1 MRNIN
6 FLTGAA
12 VTVAASAALS
22 GGAAWAQVPFQ
33 VASPANGS
41 SVRETVRMAIPRS
54 SLGDAQYL
62 TLTIDGVFRAGID
75 IPSYKKPPIRT
86 AVVEGGERYVNL
98 LWNTKDISK
107 DPKIPENLR
116 TVQDGAHAIEIAAY
130 NAGGQR
136 VGVQNLT
143 LNVNNKGSLPS
154 PASGILLSYSLRV
167 GARDKYRQKTEVEY
181 IADPQTNPGAQGG
194 GRNFNGGGGGGGFRG
209 GPPAGFGGPPAGFG
223 GGRGGGRFGGQGGG
237 PNDGGYVPPQR
248 PTGPVILP
256 VQNVTANYERTVE
269 DTSGGSTYLLRDK
282 VLNGVIIG
290 GNGSIDRLENIYD
303 FKSRY
308 RSVRSRG
315 LVENYAPAS
324 AKAPGAYVALPIIDL
339 SGVRRRVGDQWTL
352 KAPVLLEWATLNAP
366 PMVETQNR
374 LESLEWQNGN
384 RTARIVQTYNGK
396 ADIPIFGGAGTM
408 RGADVKMTRTIWF
421 AYGSARVIR
430 TETQTEVSGNAP
442 AGVLGQM
449 VPASGVGGGAGL
461 GGGIPGF
468 GGGVPGFGGG
478 RGGGGED
485 DGDGRFGG
493 FGGGGQLGLGGPGA
507 GFGGAQNAPE
517 ETLAP
522 AKFRSNTVVTLNMDK
537 PTGKK
542 TVVIIKAKK
551 R

>member
-1 MRNIN
+1 MVA
-6 FLTGAA
+6 TGG
-12 VTVAASAALS
+12 VAS
-22 GGAAWAQVPFQ
+22 AQVPFQ
-33 VASPANGS
+33 VASPANGA

-75 IPSYKKPPIRT
+75 IPSYKADKPIRT

-107 DPKIPENLR
+107 DPKVPENLR
-116 TVQDGAHAIEIAAY
+116 TVQDGAHTIEIAAY

-143 LNVNNKGSLPS
+143 LNVNNKGQLPS

-167 GARDKYRQKTEVEY
+167 GSRDRYRQKTEVEY
-181 IADPQTNPGAQGG
+181 IADPQTNPGAQNGGG
-194 GRNFNGGGGGGGFRG
+194 GRNFGGGIG
-209 GPPAGFGGPPAGFG
+209 GPPGGFGGF

-237 PNDGGYVPPQR
+237 PNDGGFVPRPQ

-269 DTSGGSTYLLRDK
+269 DRNGGSSYLVRDK

-290 GNGSIDRLENIYD
+290 GNGGLDRLENVYD

-339 SGVRRRVGDQWTL
+339 SGVRRRVGDQWTV

-396 ADIPIFGGAGTM
+396 ADVPIFGGAGTM

-421 AYGSARVIR
+421 AYTSNRVIR

-442 AGVLGQM
+442 GGVLSQM
-449 VPASGVGGGAGL
+449 VPASGVGGGSGL
-461 GGGIPGF
+461 GGGVPGF

-478 RGGGGED
+478 RGGGGDE
-485 DGDGRFGG
+485 GEGGFPG
-493 FGGGGQLGLGGPGA
+493 FGGGGLAGIGGPGA
-507 GFGGAQNAPE
+507 GFGGAQNTPE
-517 ETLAP
+517 ETLTP
-522 AKFRSNTVVTLNMDK
+522 AKFRSNTVVTLDTSK
-537 PTGKK
+537 PAGKK
-542 TVVIIKAKK
+542 TTVIIKA
-551 R
+551 RR